1 MNPSGQTPNTGED
14 APGHGPTSVEKP
26 DKLASLAKL
35 EKLLLRDV
43 GRAIA
48 EWRLIEAGDRIL
60 VALSGGKDSYTML
73 DLLSA
78 LQRKAPVSFDLVPVH
93 LDQGHPGYDG
103 APLRRHL
110 EQAGLP
116 FHILREDTYAIVTDK
131 IPEGKTYCSLCS
143 RLRRGILYRVA
154 SELGC
159 NKIALGHH
167 RDDALETLLL
177 NLFFGGKLAAMPG
190 RLVSDDGAHTVIRP
204 LIYCGEDTISAYAA
218 ARAYPILPCNLCG
231 SQSEAQRKQMKALLT
246 RMEAEHPHLRNTMLA
261 ALGNVVPTHLLDR
274 RLANPGAADSGG
286 AAAGGAGVGSDLLPV
301 LAMIR
306 R

>member
-1 MNPSGQTPNTGED
+1 
-14 APGHGPTSVEKP
+14 
-26 DKLASLAKL
+26 
-35 EKLLLRDV
+35 
-43 GRAIA
+43 
-48 EWRLIEAGDRIL
+48 
-60 VALSGGKDSYTML
+60 ML

-78 LQRKAPVSFDLVPVH
+78 LQRKAPVSFELVPVH